1 MSKKLNI
8 RKIKDILLNIITYL
22 SSSLGLIIVLAIFIY
37 VFINGCG
44 SLTWNLLV
52 GDYHIESYTL
62 SYSIE

>member
-37 VFINGCG
+37 VFINAHKQRQLG
-44 SLTWNLLV
+44 
-52 GDYHIESYTL
+52 
-62 SYSIE
+62 